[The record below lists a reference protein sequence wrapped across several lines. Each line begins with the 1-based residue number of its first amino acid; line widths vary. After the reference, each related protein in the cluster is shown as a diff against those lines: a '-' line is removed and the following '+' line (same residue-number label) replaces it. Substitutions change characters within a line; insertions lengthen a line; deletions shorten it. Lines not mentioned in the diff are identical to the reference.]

1 MTSGSPPPE
10 LRRRSI
16 LLVSPEFGVAED
28 GTYRPGGVQLFSRLL
43 ARAVATSPKLSRLS
57 VWGLLD
63 SQQAMQRTLLPY
75 LESERA
81 PGAKLEVRGFN
92 GSRKRL
98 VLAWLCRRWAFDHAH
113 FLHLGVARA
122 AALTP
127 MLDWSLWIHGIE
139 TRLPL
144 RALERW
150 VIRRASPLLSVSAFS
165 RDETQRFNPDLP
177 AATPVHLAVEPDT
190 FWGART
196 EADLPP
202 PSYRAAERPPA
213 VLIVARLAAAE
224 RYKGHDQ
231 LIGGWPQ
238 VVAAVPGAELLIV
251 GGGDD
256 EARLKQLAASLPETA
271 RAKVRF
277 LGRVPHAELLRL
289 YGTSR
294 VFAMP
299 STGEG
304 FGLVFV
310 EAMRYALPC
319 IAGPDSAAEIVLD
332 GQTGLVVQ
340 QTPEAIAQAVI
351 TLLTDAALAERFAAA
366 GERRYREQ
374 FVFDRFRERCLAA
387 MGLAAVPSPGTPG
400 KG

>member
-1 MTSGSPPPE
+1 MADTPVTRP
-10 LRRRSI
+10 RSV
-16 LLVSPEFGVAED
+16 LLVSPEFGVAAD
-28 GTYRPGGVQLFSRLL
+28 GTYRPGGVQLFSRLV
-43 ARAVATSPKLSRLS
+43 ARALAASPRLS
-57 VWGLLD
+57 CLAVWSLLD
-63 SQQAMQRTLLPY
+63 SQEAMERTLRPY
-75 LESERA
+75 LEAARDSA
-81 PGAKLEVRGFN
+81 VQLEVRAFS
-92 GSRKRL
+92 GSRRRL
-98 VLAWLCRRWAFDHAH
+98 ALAWLRRRWGFDHAQ
-113 FLHLGVARA
+113 FLHLGVARL

-127 MLDWSLWIHGIE
+127 LHGQSFWVVGIE
-139 TRLPL
+139 TRKRLS
-144 RALERW
+144 ALERW
-150 VIRRASPLLSVSAFS
+150 VVRRAKPLLSISTFS
-165 RDETQRFNPDLP
+165 SDETLRFNPDLP
-177 AATPVHLAVEPDT
+177 PANTVHLAVEPDA
-190 FWGART
+190 FWGA
-196 EADLPP
+196 ESADTDAPVP
-202 PSYRAAERPPA
+202 YVASQRPPA
-213 VLIVARLAAAE
+213 VLIVARLASTE
-224 RYKGHDQ
+224 RYKGHDE
-231 LIGGWPQ
+231 LIVAWPQ
-238 VVAAVPGAELLIV
+238 VVAAVPEAELLIV

-256 EARLKQLAASLPETA
+256 EARLKALAASLPEPA
-271 RAKVRF
+271 RTKVKF

-289 YGTSR
+289 YRTSR

-310 EAMRYALPC
+310 EAMRYGLPC